1 MKAELSKPKAKK
13 LPEGTIVMH
22 FPPATVVDYANRW
35 AKSIKED
42 ADTRPEQKAMA
53 EDMATMVAIAA
64 KTMTPV
70 SVPAESGENQK

>member
-1 MKAELSKPKAKK
+1 MKAELPKPKDKK
-13 LPEGTIVMH
+13 LPDGTIVMH
-22 FPPATVVDYANRW
+22 FPPSIVVDYANKW

-53 EDMATMVAIAA
+53 EDMATMISIAA

-70 SVPAESGENQK
+70 SVPAESGKNQK